1 MNIDKLLDKYN
12 SVEELKIFCSA
23 QMKQIQTLS
32 QKNKE
37 LTEKVEKLDG
47 KNKELMKASANGAP
61 VAILGNSAINLGM
74 MDDAKTIAQIQLKL
88 LKDSSFER
96 ELDTDEAKRVELYN
110 RILKEEAAKDKP
122 LQATVEVVSE
132 AELLKLVE

>member
-1 MNIDKLLDKYN
+1 MNIEKMLEKYN

-23 QMKQIQTLS
+23 QMKQIQTLT

-37 LTEKVEKLDG
+37 LTEKVEKLEG
-47 KNKELMKASANGAP
+47 KNKELMKASAGGAP
-61 VAILGNSAINLGM
+61 AAILGNPAINLGM

-88 LKDSSFER
+88 LKDASFER

>member
-23 QMKQIQTLS
+23 QMKQIQNLTNRNKELEE
-32 QKNKE
+32 KLEKVNKE
-37 LTEKVEKLDG
+37 LTAKRVESLPAQG
-47 KNKELMKASANGAP
+47 PLGVSKE
-61 VAILGNSAINLGM
+61 
-74 MDDAKTIAQIQLKL
+74 DAKVIAEIQLNM
-88 LKDSSFER
+88 LKQVAFER

-110 RILKEEAAKDKP
+110 RILKEDEAKKQPIKAN
-122 LQATVEVVSE
+122 VEVVSE

>member
-23 QMKQIQTLS
+23 QMKQIQNLTKSNKELS
-32 QKNKE
+32 EKLEKANKE
-37 LTEKVEKLDG
+37 LTTKRVESLPAQG
-47 KNKELMKASANGAP
+47 PLGVSKE
-61 VAILGNSAINLGM
+61 
-74 MDDAKTIAQIQLKL
+74 DAKVIAEIQLNM
-88 LKDSSFER
+88 LKQVAFER

-110 RILKEEAAKDKP
+110 RILKEDEAKKQP
-122 LQATVEVVSE
+122 LKADVEVVSE